1 LVVLLWLLDPVN
13 DPANLSFRG
22 KKGFLG
28 IGKPILDKSSRYCH
42 FRSGLE
48 FINIGCEALG
58 GRFCKPQSMIGL
70 VQSKIKIFTFHRFTP
85 GSDPPTPDPGVER
98 HYSVGE
104 LARLWSLSEKTIRRI
119 FENAAGVLQW
129 GSQETRFKRG
139 YTTLRIPE
147 SVMLRVHR
155 RLRIAG

>member
-1 LVVLLWLLDPVN
+1 MDFQMAGLIP
-13 DPANLSFRG
+13 G
-22 KKGFLG
+22 T
-28 IGKPILDKSSRYCH
+28 
-42 FRSGLE
+42 RSH
-48 FINIGCEALG
+48 
-58 GRFCKPQSMIGL
+58 R
-70 VQSKIKIFTFHRFTP
+70 VQIR
-85 GSDPPTPDPGVER
+85 PTPDPGVER

-104 LARLWSLSEKTIRRI
+104 LAKLWSLSEKTIRRM
-119 FENAAGVLQW
+119 FENEPGVLQW